1 MFVSR
6 RIARP
11 YTCKMD
17 IVMELVQR
25 LAGIMSWHGAN
36 TRIMPVVAGEGAGEI
51 HVYALYDTMAADT
64 AVAAPI
70 RFDFIHRCDA
80 VDLC

>member
-11 YTCKMD
+11 YTGKMD
-17 IVMELVQR
+17 LVMERTQR
-25 LAGIMSWHGAN
+25 LAGLMSRHGAI
-36 TRIMPVVAGEGAGEI
+36 TRITRVVAGEGAGEI